1 MEQSKEST
9 STKETKDQIMSV
21 YKNNTPA
28 DKKDIERGAE
38 VVATFTKPLILM
50 LLWNW
55 LMPSLFGLVTIGY
68 LQAFG
73 VYFISRILFNHKPVK
88 IDYD

>member
-21 YKNNTPA
+21 YKKNTPA

-55 LMPSLFGLVTIGY
+55 LMPSLF
-68 LQAFG
+68 
-73 VYFISRILFNHKPVK
+73 
-88 IDYD
+88 

>member
-1 MEQSKEST
+1 
-9 STKETKDQIMSV
+9 MSV
-21 YKNNTPA
+21 YKKNTPA

-73 VYFISRILFNHKPVK
+73 VYFISRILFNLKPVK